1 MLSRLPARIFTAC
14 AVLAVAGCSNTAS
27 NINVEDTTTVIPTL
41 RIAADF
47 GDRPGARSRPHTSHA
62 VEFGLSGAT
71 GDDTVEVAAGQQPII
86 FGGESYAVPQQ
97 IRAEF
102 DFRFI
107 ELAYRYRYVSQ
118 RGALGVEGL
127 AGLAQARLGLRL
139 IGPTRTAAERLD
151 GTGLVLGVGG
161 ILRLWPSGSVQL
173 RATGFASTT
182 SEGVSSVARYDLQLA
197 QALGRHAAIRA
208 GYAFWD
214 VRSRR
219 EDDAYSRSNDSP
231 IRVKFSGPT
240 LGLELMF

>member
-1 MLSRLPARIFTAC
+1 MVLRVLAAL
-14 AVLAVAGCSNTAS
+14 AVLVLAGCSNTTS
-27 NINVEDTTTVIPTL
+27 HINVEDTVVIPTL
-41 RIAADF
+41 RIAADIR
-47 GDRPGARSRPHTSHA
+47 DRPGPRSHPHTSHA
-62 VEFGLSGAT
+62 VEIGLSGAK
-71 GDDTVEVAAGQQPII
+71 GDDTLEVGVGQQPVV
-86 FGGESYAVPQQ
+86 FGGENYATPQE

-102 DFRFI
+102 DFRFA

-118 RGALGVEGL
+118 KGALGVEGL
-127 AGLAQARLGLRL
+127 AGIGHARLGLRL

-161 ILRLWPSGSVQL
+161 IMRLWSSGSLQL
-173 RATGFASTT
+173 RATGFLS
-182 SEGVSSVARYDLQLA
+182 SSSDGVSSVSRYDLQFA

-219 EDDAYSRSNDSP
+219 EDDSYSHSNDSP
-231 IRVKFSGPT
+231 IRVKISGPT